1 VRSHP
6 REAIAVKLAGLEALS
21 ISGTLDPHKKR
32 VPILANPRA
41 GTGKSQRLVLALVSA
56 LRGRGL
62 VPLLCW
68 QREELAGVVSAD
80 KGDVRCVVAAG
91 GDGTFLEV
99 VNRAP
104 GLPVTALPLG
114 NENLIARF
122 CGLDRSSTRLADI
135 IAAGRLLR
143 TDLGRADGRL
153 YCLMAGI
160 GFDAEVVRRVH
171 QRRRGHV
178 NKLSYVVPVLQA
190 LGAYRYP
197 LFEAEVVETG
207 ERLRGAMAF
216 VFNIPR
222 YALNLRLAPGADPA
236 DGRLDLYVFERPGVW
251 NLLRYFRAVLFGRQL
266 RLPDCKHRTVEKVR
280 FTSPVPVPVQVDGD
294 PGGVLPASF
303 EVVPRA
309 LTVVV
314 AGP

>member
-1 VRSHP
+1 MST
-6 REAIAVKLAGLEALS
+6 EA
-21 ISGTLDPHKKR
+21 TLDPHKKR

-41 GTGKSQRLVLALVSA
+41 GTGKSHRLILGLVSA

-62 VPLLCW
+62 VPALCW
-68 QREELAGVVSAD
+68 QREEFTGLVSAGGAD
-80 KGDVRCVVAAG
+80 DVRCVVAAG
-91 GDGTFLEV
+91 GDGTFVEV
-99 VNRAP
+99 LNRAP

-122 CGLDRSSTRLADI
+122 CGLDRSPDRLADA

-153 YCLMAGI
+153 FCLMAGI

-171 QRRRGHV
+171 RRRRGHV
-178 NKLSYVVPVLQA
+178 NKFSYVVPVLQA
-190 LGAYRYP
+190 LGSYRYP
-197 LFEAEVVETG
+197 SFEAEVVETG

-216 VFNIPR
+216 VFNVPR

-236 DGRLDLYVFERPGVW
+236 DGRLDLYVFERPGAW
-251 NLLRYFRAVLFGRQL
+251 NLLRYLRAALFGRQF
-266 RLPDCKHRTVEKVR
+266 RLPDCQHRTVAKVR
-280 FTSPVPVPVQVDGD
+280 LTSAAPVPVQVDGD
-294 PGGVLPASF
+294 PGGLLPASF

-314 AGP
+314 AGT